1 MANPYGYTPEDMSR
15 VGNQLVSIK
24 GEIGEKIAA
33 AQAAVNGLIGS
44 GFTTAAASGAYS
56 DQFQE
61 LSNGL
66 AQVNDNMEPLG
77 EFLVQYA
84 ESVVSMDDQ
93 FSSSLRGS

>member
-1 MANPYGYTPEDMSR
+1 MANPYGYTPEEMSR
-15 VGNQLVSIK
+15 VGNQLVTIK

-33 AQAAVNGLIGS
+33 AQTAVNGLIGS

-61 LSNGL
+61 LSTGL

-77 EFLVQYA
+77 QFLVQYA
-84 ESVVSMDDQ
+84 DSVVSMDEQ
-93 FSSSLRGS
+93 FGSALSG